1 MDKRVA
7 IFKTYPELFLTLP
20 ISLIPLLI
28 IILLR
33 PFIQTKIYLV
43 RSNRIGHFA
52 ADLEL
57 HLCEKKELN
66 RKEISIFYFARSACN
81 SQLAKMWKR
90 KLLILPPFFMR
101 PLDYII
107 RSIPFLNTFSG
118 NTINYDRDVLNL
130 YDKYPAQLTFT
141 PQEEVLGKKKLVEIG
156 IPKGSSF
163 VCLIVRDGRYLNLEN
178 DGISDQKN
186 TYRNSSIQ
194 NYSLA
199 AENLASHGYFVLRM
213 GALVE
218 RPLVT
223 NSPKVIDYATNGS
236 RSEFMDIYLGAKC
249 AFCIST
255 GTGFDAIPNIFRRPI
270 VFVNYSPIEYLFT
283 SRNEYISITRH
294 YFSTKLNRELSL
306 SEILK
311 NGFGIIDST
320 FRLEQSGVWLKEN
333 TPEEISE
340 VVMEMIERVKG
351 SWKPEPGDIA
361 LQNKFWKIFKRDSRY
376 IRKDSLG
383 IPIHGEI
390 RASFGSVFLRK
401 NPQLLA

>member
-20 ISLIPLLI
+20 ISLISLLI

-33 PFIQTKIYLV
+33 PFIKIKIYLV

-57 HLCEKKELN
+57 HLCEKKELKI
-66 RKEISIFYFARSACN
+66 KELSIFYFARPACN

-90 KLLILPPFFMR
+90 KLLILPPFFIR

-107 RSIPFLNTFSG
+107 RSVPCLNSFMGT
-118 NTINYDRDVLNL
+118 TINYDRDVLNL
-130 YDKYPAQLTFT
+130 YDKYPPQLTFT
-141 PQEEVLGKKKLVEIG
+141 PQEEVLGKKKLIEIG

-163 VCLIVRDGRYLNLEN
+163 VCLIIRDGRYLNPEN
-178 DGISDQKN
+178 DGNSDQKN
-186 TYRNSSIQ
+186 TYRNSSIK
-194 NYSLA
+194 NYSQA
-199 AENLASHGYFVLRM
+199 AENLAALGYFVLRM

-218 RPLVT
+218 QPFPTNNPL
-223 NSPKVIDYATNGS
+223 VIDYATNGS

-249 AFCIST
+249 TFCIST

-270 VFVNYSPIEYLFT
+270 VFVNYSPIEYFFT
-283 SRNEYISITRH
+283 SRKEYISVTRH
-294 YFSTKLNRELSL
+294 YFSTKLNRYLSL

-311 NGFGIIDST
+311 DGFGIIDST
-320 FRLEQSGVWLKEN
+320 FSLKQSGVSLKEN

-340 VVMEMIERVKG
+340 VVMEMVERLKG
-351 SWKPEPGDIA
+351 SWKPEPGDIP
-361 LQNKFWKIFKRDSRY
+361 LQNKFWEIFKRDSRY
-376 IRKDSLG
+376 IRNDRLG

-390 RASFGSVFLRK
+390 RASFGSIFLRK
-401 NPQLLA
+401 NPQFLA

>member
-57 HLCEKKELN
+57 HLCEKKELK
-66 RKEISIFYFARSACN
+66 RKELSIFYFARPACN

-90 KLLILPPFFMR
+90 KLLILPPFFIR

-107 RSIPFLNTFSG
+107 RSIPFLNTFTG

-130 YDKYPAQLTFT
+130 YDKYPPQLTFT
-141 PQEEVLGKKKLVEIG
+141 PQEEVLGKKKLIEIG
-156 IPKGSSF
+156 IPKSSSF
-163 VCLIVRDGRYLNLEN
+163 VCLIVRDGRYLNPEN
-178 DGISDQKN
+178 DSTSDQKN

-194 NYSLA
+194 NYSQA

-218 RPLVT
+218 QPLLT
-223 NSPKVIDYATNGS
+223 NSPMVIDYATNGS

-249 AFCIST
+249 TFCIST

-270 VFVNYSPIEYLFT
+270 VFVNYSPIEYFFT
-283 SRNEYISITRH
+283 SRKEYISVTRH
-294 YFSTKLNRELSL
+294 YFSSKLNRELSL

-311 NGFGIIDST
+311 GGFGIFDST
-320 FRLEQSGVWLKEN
+320 FSLEQSGVRLKEN
-333 TPEEISE
+333 TSEEISE
-340 VVMEMIERVKG
+340 VVMEMLERVNG
-351 SWKPEPGDIA
+351 TWKPEPGDIA
-361 LQNKFWKIFKRDSRY
+361 LQNKFWEIFKRDSRY
-376 IRKDSLG
+376 IRKDRLG

-390 RASFGSVFLRK
+390 RASFGVVFLRK
-401 NPQLLA
+401 NPQWLS